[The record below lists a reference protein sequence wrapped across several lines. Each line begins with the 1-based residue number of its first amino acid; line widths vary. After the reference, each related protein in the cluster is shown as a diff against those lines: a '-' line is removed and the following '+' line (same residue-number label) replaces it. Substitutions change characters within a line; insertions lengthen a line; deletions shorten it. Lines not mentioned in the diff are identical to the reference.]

1 MYSPRHLVF
10 QCRFKKD
17 TFRFTPVYCHMTL
30 NFSNI
35 AILTTAPATL
45 KKSEWLSI
53 SWKKHGTGKEGR
65 KRNHAIFQLS
75 YIAQRWVNDPHI
87 RKDLRNKIQINT
99 PRLFQA
105 GWNRHKIIIST
116 KRHKFGSSEIVYFI
130 AKHEKIHLQDSYQLL
145 FCNYVLR
152 EIHISL
158 VNRLACRQIWRN

>member
-105 GWNRHKIIIST
+105 GWNRQNYHIDKKTQVWKFRNCIFYCKTWKNTLTGLLPII
-116 KRHKFGSSEIVYFI
+116 
-130 AKHEKIHLQDSYQLL
+130 
-145 FCNYVLR
+145 VL
-152 EIHISL
+152 
-158 VNRLACRQIWRN
+158 